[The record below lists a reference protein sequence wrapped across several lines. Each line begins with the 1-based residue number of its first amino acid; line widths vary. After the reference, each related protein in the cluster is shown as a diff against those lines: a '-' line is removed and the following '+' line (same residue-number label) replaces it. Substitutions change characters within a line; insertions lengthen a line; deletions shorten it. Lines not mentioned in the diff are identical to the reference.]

1 MTKKRHLRQGN
12 HVYKMSGLWEDLGTS
27 ITEEKSWA
35 CPQVGVC
42 YFPSLLSSP
51 LSCIMGSILL
61 EASFILL
68 STSKFGNAVHDFW
81 LGSQACTLLPYRI
94 GQWVTPS
101 QRYAMESK
109 CLLMLIETDTCAW
122 ISSNN
127 DDRMNTCEKLSWETG
142 DCWWNTFTIWLGCPR
157 QNHRLSR

>member
-12 HVYKMSGLWEDLGTS
+12 HVYKMSDLWEDLGTS
-27 ITEEKSWA
+27 NNGREELGLSTSG
-35 CPQVGVC
+35 CVLFPQ
-42 YFPSLLSSP
+42 PTLLT

-68 STSKFGNAVHDFW
+68 STSTFGNAVHDLW

-109 CLLMLIETDTCAW
+109 CLLVLIETDTCAW

-127 DDRMNTCEKLSWETG
+127 DDRMNTYEKLSWETG
-142 DCWWNTFTIWLGCPR
+142 DGWWNTFTLVRVPLTEP
-157 QNHRLSR
+157 QTS